1 MDALMVAPAV
11 ILLVALVIFPTL
23 YLLVLS
29 LSRWDVTDAPDA
41 VFIGLGNFVRLLTA
55 DDQFVAALGR
65 SVFFVAIAV
74 PIEFILGLGLAVLM
88 NRRLPAIGVI
98 RTILVMPM
106 AMTPIVAGMVWL
118 ILLSPNY
125 GFVNYLFTLIGLEGP
140 AWTADPTLALPSIMI
155 VDIWQWTPFMFL
167 VLTAGL
173 LALPQDL
180 LEAARVDG
188 ASAWQEF
195 RYVAFPLLR
204 RVALLAI
211 LIRCIDSWKVF
222 DTIFALTKG
231 GPGTATETLNF
242 YAFVQGFQWFHLGY
256 AGALLVIGVIVASI
270 FSEVFLRAAPDLVAV
285 D

>member
-1 MDALMVAPAV
+1 MVAPTV
-11 ILLVALVIFPTL
+11 VLLLSLVIFPTL
-23 YLLVLS
+23 YLLGLS
-29 LSRWDVTDAPDA
+29 LSRWDVTDSPSAI
-41 VFIGLGNFVRLLTA
+41 FIGFGNFIRLLT
-55 DDQFVAALGR
+55 DDSEFIAALGR

-74 PIEFILGLGLAVLM
+74 PLEFAFGLGLALLM
-88 NRRLPAIGVI
+88 NRRLPAIRMI
-98 RTILVMPM
+98 RTLLVMPM

-118 ILLSPNY
+118 ILLNPNY
-125 GFVNYLFTLIGLEGP
+125 GLINSLLRIFGIEGP
-140 AWTADPTLALPSIMI
+140 AWTADPTWSLPAII
-155 VDIWQWTPFMFL
+155 LVDVWQWTPFMFL

-188 ASAWQEF
+188 ASNWQEF
-195 RYVAFPLLR
+195 RYVVLPLLR

-211 LIRCIDSWKVF
+211 LIRAIDSWKVF

-242 YAFVQGFQWFHLGY
+242 YAYVQGFQWFHLGY
-256 AGALLVIGVIVASI
+256 AAALLVIGVVVASI
-270 FSEVFLRAAPDLVAV
+270 FSEIFLRAEPDLVAV